1 MPLIPE
7 EAIPYFENMIY
18 LPMVLT
24 ILEKDRTIF
33 EKAPFKLKRPYIVL
47 VEEAGK
53 QVQKELKQTH
63 MYMKRHSMKV
73 LRGEGD
79 DMFTEYVFFH
89 GGYEEHRRYLNVR
102 LRNRVEEL
110 LSIYLAVIEKLH

>member
-1 MPLIPE
+1 
-7 EAIPYFENMIY
+7 
-18 LPMVLT
+18 
-24 ILEKDRTIF
+24 
-33 EKAPFKLKRPYIVL
+33 
-47 VEEAGK
+47 
-53 QVQKELKQTH
+53 
-63 MYMKRHSMKV
+63 MKRNSMKV

-110 LSIYLAVIEKLH
+110 LNDVFGNCRKIHVNQNKFFFK

>member
-7 EAIPYFENMIY
+7 EAMHYFENMIY
-18 LPMVLT
+18 LPMVMT
-24 ILEKDRTIF
+24 ILEKDRMIF
-33 EKAPFKLKRPYIVL
+33 EQAPFKLKKPYITL
-47 VEEAGK
+47 VEKAVK
-53 QVQKELKQTH
+53 LVQRELKETH
-63 MYMKRHSMKV
+63 LYMNRHSMKV

-110 LSIYLAVIEKLH
+110 LSIYLTTAN

>member
-1 MPLIPE
+1 MPLISE
-7 EAIPYFENMIY
+7 EAMPYLENMIY
-18 LPMVLT
+18 LPMILT
-24 ILEKDRTIF
+24 ILEKDRAIF
-33 EKAPFKLKRPYIVL
+33 EKAPFKLKRPYIAIVDG
-47 VEEAGK
+47 AAK
-53 QVQKELKQTH
+53 QVQKELKETH
-63 MYMKRHSMKV
+63 VYMIRHSMKV

-110 LSIYLAVIEKLH
+110 LIMYFSIVERVF